1 MSEDMIKKVLQ
12 EAGITDMIT
21 CPRAFAIL
29 AKAKVSTRVAGKYCT
44 NTRIRIRGCQPGCF
58 P

>member
-1 MSEDMIKKVLQ
+1 MIKKVLQ